1 MTPFVAAVFAS
12 FAFSV
17 LGAAPIITRTIR
29 AVRHRPGPT
38 ARPQPVSWAVWAG
51 IMVIGGIDAAKG
63 GQVPAAV
70 YGLACGGECMAIA
83 ALALLVPAADRDA
96 PVMVRLSRRHPERE
110 IRLDWICGAGGVA
123 GLVLL
128 IAVQALR
135 PSTAVLVATD
145 ALAYV
150 PTMAA
155 GWRSPHDEVPRSYAS
170 FAIGAGIALAI
181 AHLWVFIAV
190 AYPLYLLVADTA
202 MAVITLASPHRRT
215 AGQSASHL
223 PAGPAPAAEH
233 EEVAPKGAVP

>member
-1 MTPFVAAVFAS
+1 MTPFLAAVYAS

-17 LGAAPIITRTIR
+17 LGAAPIIIRTIR
-29 AVRHRPGPT
+29 AIRDRPGPK

-51 IMVIGGIDAAKG
+51 IMVIGGIDAARG

-96 PVMVRLSRRHPERE
+96 PVMVRLSRRDPERE

-128 IAVQALR
+128 IAVQALG

-155 GWRSPHDEVPRSYAS
+155 GWRSPHDEVPQSYAS
-170 FAIGAGIALAI
+170 FAIGAAIALAI

-202 MAVITLASPHRRT
+202 MTVITLASPHRRT
-215 AGQSASHL
+215 AEQSASHL
-223 PAGPAPAAEH
+223 PADPAAAVH
-233 EEVAPKGAVP
+233 GEVVPKGAAP